1 MVTSR
6 RKARQKA
13 KLDLRSIGRRIRELC
28 GFDMTQQE
36 FARRIGVAQSHLS
49 ALEHGEREPGSSVLL
64 AISREFGRSV
74 DWLLT
79 GRKGVVISPP
89 TSASIYDAASFRM

>member
-1 MVTSR
+1 MATSR

-13 KLDLRSIGRRIRELC
+13 KLDLRSIGRRIRELR
-28 GFDMTQQE
+28 GFDMTQEE

-49 ALEHGEREPGSSVLL
+49 ALEHGQREPGSSVLL
-64 AISREFGRSV
+64 AISREFGKSV

-79 GRKGVVISPP
+79 GEERK
-89 TSASIYDAASFRM
+89 

>member
-6 RKARQKA
+6 RKARQKV
-13 KLDLRSIGRRIRELC
+13 KLDLRSIGRRIRELR

-79 GRKGVVISPP
+79 GEGKE
-89 TSASIYDAASFRM
+89 

>member
-13 KLDLRSIGRRIRELC
+13 KLDLRSIGRRIRELR
-28 GFDMTQQE
+28 GFDMTQEE

-49 ALEHGEREPGSSVLL
+49 ALEHGQREPGSSVLL

-79 GRKGVVISPP
+79 GEGKE
-89 TSASIYDAASFRM
+89 

>member
-1 MVTSR
+1 MA
-6 RKARQKA
+6 KAS
-13 KLDLRSIGRRIRELC
+13 LYLWIRELR
-28 GFDMTQQE
+28 GFDMTQEE

-79 GRKGVVISPP
+79 GEGKE
-89 TSASIYDAASFRM
+89 

>member
-13 KLDLRSIGRRIRELC
+13 KLDLRSIGRRIRELR

-79 GRKGVVISPP
+79 GEGKE
-89 TSASIYDAASFRM
+89 

>member
-13 KLDLRSIGRRIRELC
+13 KLDLVSIGRRIRELR

-79 GRKGVVISPP
+79 GEGKE
-89 TSASIYDAASFRM
+89 